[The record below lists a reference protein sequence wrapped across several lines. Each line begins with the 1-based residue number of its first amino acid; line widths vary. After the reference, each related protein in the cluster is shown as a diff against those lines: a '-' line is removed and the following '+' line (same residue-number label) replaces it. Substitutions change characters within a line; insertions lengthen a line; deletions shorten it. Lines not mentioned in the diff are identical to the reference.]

1 MALNLIFELQQADN
15 SVLTSECPAVFY
27 LLGSCHFRSK
37 PFLKKFAC
45 LLQTSFSSC
54 LSSKHLL
61 VHRTLPMRTKG
72 ATAKGSQK
80 PIVFVISKAKWYSP
94 LYHDVDGITWSKIG
108 LRDYNF
114 LSRRKEKHKC
124 TQNKCPVAPGTKK
137 KSGRWNGIC
146 LPDGNLGK
154 ERHVCT
160 LISSTVSAHPGWTQ
174 LPRPKFWRDSASI
187 NQEDK

>member
-1 MALNLIFELQQADN
+1 MPS
-15 SVLTSECPAVFY
+15 SVLFTWK
-27 LLGSCHFRSK
+27 L
-37 PFLKKFAC
+37 PFQIKTFFKKI
-45 LLQTSFSSC
+45 C
-54 LSSKHLL
+54 LSFANFFFQLPLIKAL
-61 VHRTLPMRTKG
+61 VGASNSANEDKG

-137 KSGRWNGIC
+137 KKSGRWNGIC

-174 LPRPKFWRDSASI
+174 LPRPKFWRDPASI